1 MARNT
6 IVERVWTAHSIGG
19 SQSELIYI
27 DMHLLHELTSPQAFE
42 GLRTAGRKLRR
53 PDLTV
58 ATADHDVPTNTRI
71 VPLNDA
77 VGRRQL
83 QLQIENCQAF
93 GVELHPMNSEGQGI
107 VHVIGP
113 QMGLTQPG
121 MTIVCGDSHTATHGA
136 FGAVA
141 FGIGTSQ
148 VEHVMA
154 TQTLR
159 MTKPKSMLVEFHGT
173 PHPSATPKDV
183 ALRMVAALGPDGGA
197 GHLIEFQGDVIDNM
211 SMEGRM
217 TLCNMAIE
225 AGARSGIVAPDATT
239 FDYLKSRDRVAKD
252 DWDLI
257 REEWGR
263 FSSAE
268 DAEFDTHQIVD
279 VEGLMPMVTW
289 GTLPS
294 QAIPVSG
301 HVPDLDQMGQDDEG
315 FGSAQRAL
323 SYMGLRSNQRI
334 QDVEI
339 DTVFIGSC
347 TNGRLEDLRAAA
359 DVLRGRVISPNVT
372 GLVVPGSEQVR
383 RLAESE
389 GLDKVFLAA
398 GLEWRFSGCSM
409 CIAMNGDT
417 VANGKHSASTSN
429 RNFENRQGPGART
442 HIVSP
447 ATAAAT
453 AVLGRIGSIAE
464 LKEAEIHAQG

>member
-1 MARNT
+1 LAKDT
-6 IVERVWTAHSIGG
+6 IVERVWREHSIGG
-19 SQSELIYI
+19 SHGELIYI

-42 GLRTAGRKLRR
+42 GLRAAGRTLRR

-58 ATADHDVPTNTRI
+58 ATADHDVPTSTRT
-71 VPLNDA
+71 VPMSDA
-77 VGRRQL
+77 IGRRQL
-83 QLQIENCQAF
+83 RLQIENCQDF

-159 MTKPKSMLVEFHGT
+159 MSKPKSMLVEFRGA
-173 PHPSATPKDV
+173 PHRSATPKDV
-183 ALRMVAALGPDGGA
+183 ALQMLAVLGADGGT
-197 GHLIEFQGDVIDNM
+197 GHLIEFQGDVVDAM

-239 FDYLKSRDRVAKD
+239 FEYLKSRDRVASD
-252 DWDLI
+252 DWDLVR
-257 REEWGR
+257 REWSR
-263 FSSAE
+263 FTSAE
-268 DAEFDTHQIVD
+268 DAEFDTHRIVD
-279 VEGLMPMVTW
+279 VDGLMPMVTW

-294 QAIPVSG
+294 QAIPVTG
-301 HVPDLDQMGQDDEG
+301 RVPAVVADDHDDEAVQ
-315 FGSAQRAL
+315 SAQRAL
-323 SYMGLRSNQRI
+323 SYMGLEPDQRI
-334 QDVEI
+334 GDVEI

-359 DVLRGRVISPNVT
+359 DILRGRTISPGVK
-372 GLVVPGSEQVR
+372 GLVVPGSEQVK
-383 RLAESE
+383 RLAEAE
-389 GLDKVFLAA
+389 GLDGIFKDA
-398 GLEWRFSGCSM
+398 GFEWRFSGCSM

-417 VANGKHSASTSN
+417 VAGGKHSASTSN

-447 ATAAAT
+447 QTAAAT
-453 AVLGRIGSIAE
+453 AVLGRIGSVTE
-464 LKEAEIHAQG
+464 LSEAGTRA